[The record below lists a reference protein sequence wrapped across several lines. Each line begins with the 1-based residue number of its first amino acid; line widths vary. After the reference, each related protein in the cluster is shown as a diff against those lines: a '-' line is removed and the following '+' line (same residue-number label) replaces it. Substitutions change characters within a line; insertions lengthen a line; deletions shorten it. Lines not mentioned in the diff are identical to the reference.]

1 MPIMVDRKHGET
13 IPRTPVTRPS
23 LVVGAAICVALFAS
37 GCPRSGTTKTAG
49 SSNAEHANSKPPA
62 GPAAPSQRCQT
73 LLSSSIEMMQPENLG
88 ISADAKSAVD
98 SLNNWVRDCGKSVAA
113 EAGGPK
119 DAALDK
125 FLPEAERASANAE
138 LYDIGDI
145 EHVRNCRLFK
155 QASANV
161 LRTSTSDVDRV
172 VGLFELANRLIA
184 ISGPIE
190 PTIPQTAFESLVV
203 GRGTAE
209 DRAWIFA
216 ELLRQAGFDA
226 LILRPQTR
234 DSAKPMP
241 PARWLVGVP
250 IEKQVY
256 LFDTALGWP
265 IPSAEDKGN
274 TPTVRRPATLAEA
287 AANDALLRK
296 LDVSAE
302 KPYPLKADDLKSLRA
317 EIITS
322 SRYWLPRIKRL
333 ENFLSGNRSAT
344 VYAALGDVGNRPGLL
359 SRTAAA
365 GAGFWKKDDV
375 TVWDYP
381 NLQGTAARNLDLRAM
396 QARELRWLPFEGPV
410 KVDFDKD
417 TLQLQSKG
425 GDRKEIKSRTS
436 QLQGDCP
443 SAIRNFLLV
452 QLEELQP
459 AMILPPAIQKEIAAK
474 QGKPLGDSPVGI
486 EVPKREFAMN
496 YRAAED
502 AKFWMAVCQ
511 MEQNEFESAAENFG
525 AYLRGYGARGGIWI
539 PQAALLRGIVLAHAQ
554 QYALAVQSVNQI
566 LRALP
571 DDDPRRSTFELFAT
585 RWRTTRDAAKPQEQ
599 NSPDS
604 TKTPSAPAS
613 DKTSAATPPTSA
625 SAPAASAPGPP
636 SKPAVAPSAK
646 KGGPKTP

>member
-1 MPIMVDRKHGET
+1 MPIMVDRKHGER
-13 IPRTPVTRPS
+13 IPRTPVTR
-23 LVVGAAICVALFAS
+23 LAVAAAVCVAFFVS
-37 GCPRSGTTKTAG
+37 GCPRTGTTKTPG
-49 SSNAEHANSKPPA
+49 PSKADHSATKAPA
-62 GPAAPSQRCQT
+62 GAAAPSQRCQT

-98 SLNNWVRDCGKSVAA
+98 SLNNWVRDCGKSDATQ
-113 EAGGPK
+113 GGGTK
-119 DAALDK
+119 DTAIDK
-125 FLPEAERASANAE
+125 FLPDAERASANAE
-138 LYDIGDI
+138 LFDIGDI

-161 LRTSTSDVDRV
+161 LRTSTSDLDRI
-172 VGLFELANRLIA
+172 VGLFELANRLVA

-190 PTIPQTAFESLVV
+190 PTIPQTAYEALVV
-203 GRGTAE
+203 GRGTPE
-209 DRAWIFA
+209 DRAWVFG

-226 LILRPQTR
+226 LILRPQSR
-234 DSAKPMP
+234 DSAK
-241 PARWLVGVP
+241 RWLVGVP
-250 IEKQVY
+250 LEKQVY
-256 LFDTALGWP
+256 LFDPALGWP
-265 IPSAEDKGN
+265 IPSADDKGT

-287 AANDALLRK
+287 AANDSLFRK

-317 EIITS
+317 EVITS
-322 SRYWLPRIKRL
+322 SRYWLPRIKHL

-344 VYAALGDVGNRPGLL
+344 VYVALGDVGNRPGLL
-359 SRTAAA
+359 SRSAAA

-381 NLQGTAARNLDLRAM
+381 NRQGLAARNLDLRAT

-417 TLQLQSKG
+417 ALQLQTKG
-425 GDRKEIKSRTS
+425 GERKEIRSRTS

-443 SAIRNFLLV
+443 SAIRNYLLV
-452 QLEELQP
+452 QLEELPP
-459 AMILPPAIQKEIAAK
+459 AMMLPPAVAKEIATK
-474 QGKPLGDSPVGI
+474 QGKSLGDGPVGI

-511 MEQNEFESAAENFG
+511 MEQNEFESAAENLA
-525 AYLRGYGARGGIWI
+525 AYIRGYGARGGLWI

-554 QYALAVQSVNQI
+554 QYALAVQSVNQV

-571 DDDPRRSTFELFAT
+571 EDDPRRSAFELFAT
-585 RWRTTRDAAKPQEQ
+585 RWRTTRDAAKPLPEKT
-599 NSPDS
+599 PDS
-604 TKTPSAPAS
+604 TKTSSAPAS
-613 DKTSAATPPTSA
+613 DKFPSASPPTQA
-625 SAPAASAPGPP
+625 SGPPAPGSPSKQAAAPADGKSA
-636 SKPAVAPSAK
+636 
-646 KGGPKTP
+646 PKTP